1 MTVPIRLTVVAA
13 CGLAL
18 ALVATVEPA
27 LAKDPQ
33 PYNAADAARKYCSR
47 AYKRYCSKVRVE
59 GLQAFDCL
67 KQNVKRLPPACRE
80 AVQSL

>member
-1 MTVPIRLTVVAA
+1 
-13 CGLAL
+13 
-18 ALVATVEPA
+18 VEPA
-27 LAKDPQ
+27 QAKHPQ

-47 AYKRYCSKVRVE
+47 AYKRYCSKVLAE
-59 GLQAFDCL
+59 GLEAFDCL

>member
-1 MTVPIRLTVVAA
+1 MTVLSRLVRVAA

-18 ALVATVEPA
+18 ALIATVEPA
-27 LAKDPQ
+27 LANDPA
-33 PYNAADAARKYCSR
+33 PYNAADAARKYCGH
-47 AYKRYCSKVRVE
+47 AFKRYCSKVPAE

>member
-1 MTVPIRLTVVAA
+1 MTVPNRLIAGAA

-47 AYKRYCSKVRVE
+47 ACKHYCSKVPAE

>member
-1 MTVPIRLTVVAA
+1 MTVLNRLAVVAA
-13 CGLAL
+13 CGLVL
-18 ALVATVEPA
+18 ALVATVKPA

-47 AYKRYCSKVRVE
+47 AYKHYCSKVPAE

-67 KQNVKRLPPACRE
+67 KQNVKRLPPGCRK

>member
-1 MTVPIRLTVVAA
+1 MIVLNRLAVVGA

-27 LAKDPQ
+27 LAKDPP
-33 PYNAADAARKYCSR
+33 PYNAVDAARKYCSR
-47 AYKRYCSKVRVE
+47 AYKRYCSKVPAE

-67 KQNVKRLPPACRE
+67 KQNVKRLPPACRK